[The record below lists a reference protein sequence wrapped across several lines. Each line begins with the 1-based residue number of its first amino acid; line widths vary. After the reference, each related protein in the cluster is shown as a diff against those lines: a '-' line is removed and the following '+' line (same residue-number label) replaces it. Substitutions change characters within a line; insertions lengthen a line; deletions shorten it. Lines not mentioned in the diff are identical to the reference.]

1 MGFRGLRVKERVLD
15 REGEIIKVIVSIYLV
30 IVCDLSILF
39 FMR

>member
-30 IVCDLSILF
+30 IVRDLSILF